1 MTKARNSFICSG
13 LRGPFQKFKKSSDH
27 KRVLKQSRRWIILV
41 LAVVA
46 TLFFAGCASNAPLD
60 TLDPAGRKSNDI
72 NNLINPIFVIAGIVF
87 VIIQGAVLYLGWKFK
102 VREPKDDEESFDG
115 GYPDEEFPEQV
126 HGHFAAEIGWTIGPT
141 ILMAAIAV
149 FSVGALLSLDD
160 VDAAPDGAVYPDVEV
175 IVVGQ
180 QWWWE
185 YQYYLDGVDGAEQP
199 DFVTA
204 NEIVVP
210 VGQDVRI
217 HITSRDVLHSFWIPR
232 LNGKK
237 DSVPGRT
244 SPWVIQSN
252 EIGRFAGQCTEF
264 CGLSHAYMRMYA
276 VSLSQEDFQT
286 WVDNQVTA
294 REPLQEGDQYY
305 EGEQLFIQNCARCHV
320 INGVT
325 SREVSGSTQMDSM
338 ALYGNIEEYRDHSDG
353 TLSQGMYTG
362 PENLTAGAA
371 PNLTHF
377 ATRSS
382 YAGSFFELY
391 PDAQEMSDNG
401 NYLDL
406 SGSNY
411 GRGTLEAWLRNSPK
425 AKPNAQPEQARGMPN
440 LNLSEADIDLLVDY
454 LISLD

>member
-1 MTKARNSFICSG
+1 MNVFRHNHTRSNRSVSSKTSRDDTKTQRRN
-13 LRGPFQKFKKSSDH
+13 LYWP
-27 KRVLKQSRRWIILV
+27 LV
-41 LAVVA
+41 LLAVIA
-46 TLFFAGCASNAPLD
+46 TLFLTGCANNAPLD

-87 VIIQGAVLYLGWKFK
+87 VIIQGAVLYLGWKFR
-102 VREPKDDEESFDG
+102 VRAPKDNEESFDG
-115 GYPDEEFPEQV
+115 GYTDEEFPEQV
-126 HGHFAAEIGWTIGPT
+126 HGHFAAEISWTVGPA
-141 ILMAAIAV
+141 ILMAAIAI

-160 VDAAPDGAVYPDVEV
+160 VDAAPEGAAYPEVEV

-185 YQYYLDGVDGAEQP
+185 YQYYLDGVDGADQP

-204 NEIVVP
+204 NEIVIP
-210 VGQDVRI
+210 AGQDVRI

-237 DSVPGRT
+237 DAVPGKT
-244 SPWVIQSN
+244 SPWVIQSDGV
-252 EIGRFAGQCTEF
+252 GRFAGQCTEF

-276 VSLSQEDFQT
+276 ISLSQEDFQT
-286 WVDNQVTA
+286 WVMNQLKT
-294 REPLQEGDQYY
+294 REPLQEGDPNY
-305 EGEQLFIQNCARCHV
+305 EGEQIFLQNCARCHT

-325 SREVSGSTQMDSM
+325 SREVSGSIQLDTM
-338 ALYGNIEEYRDHSDG
+338 ALYGSIEEYRDHSDG
-353 TLSQGMYTG
+353 TLSLGKYTG

-391 PDAQEMSDNG
+391 PDAQEMAEDG
-401 NYLDL
+401 DYLDL
-406 SGSNY
+406 AGSDY
-411 GRGTLEAWLRNSPK
+411 GRGTLESWLRNSPA
-425 AKPNAQPEQARGMPN
+425 AKPNAQPGQARGMPN

>member
-1 MTKARNSFICSG
+1 MIKNRGNLICDDLNKPSSKNTKTSEFEN
-13 LRGPFQKFKKSSDH
+13 KKNRTH
-27 KRVLKQSRRWIILV
+27 RWAILF
-41 LAVVA
+41 LAVIA
-46 TLFFAGCASNAPLD
+46 TLFITGCASNAPLD
-60 TLDPAGRKSNDI
+60 TLDPAGRKSTDI
-72 NNLINPIFVIAGIVF
+72 KNLINPIFVIAGVVF
-87 VIIQGAVLYLGWKFK
+87 VIIQGAVLYLGWKFR
-102 VREPKDDEESFDG
+102 VREPKDGEESYDG

-141 ILMAAIAV
+141 ILMAAIAI

-160 VDAAPDGAVYPDVEV
+160 VDAAPDEAVYPEMEV
-175 IVVGQ
+175 LVVGQ

-185 YQYYLDGVDGAEQP
+185 FQYYLDGVDGAEQP

-210 VGQDVRI
+210 VGQDIRI
-217 HITSRDVLHSFWIPR
+217 HTTSRDVLHSFWIPR

-244 SPWVIQSN
+244 SPWVLQSN

-276 VSLSQEDFQT
+276 VSLTQENFQI
-286 WVDNQVTA
+286 WVDNQMRT
-294 REPLQEGDQYY
+294 REPLQEGDENY
-305 EGEQLFIQNCARCHV
+305 EGEQVFLLNCARCHV

-325 SREVSGSTQMDSM
+325 SRDISGSVELDSM
-338 ALYGNIEEYRDHSDG
+338 ALYGNIEEYRNHSDG
-353 TLSQGMYTG
+353 TLSQGKYTG
-362 PENLTAGAA
+362 SANLTSGAA

-382 YAGSFFELY
+382 YSGSFFQLY
-391 PDAQEMSDNG
+391 PDAQEMADAG

-406 SGSNY
+406 AGSDY
-411 GRGTLEAWLRNSPK
+411 ARGTLEAWLRNSPK
-425 AKPNAQPEQARGMPN
+425 EKPNAQPEQARGMPN

>member
-1 MTKARNSFICSG
+1 MTTTRNNYNRCSQIG
-13 LRGPFQKFKKSSDH
+13 SSEKFNNGSLR
-27 KRVLKQSRRWIILV
+27 WLV
-41 LAVVA
+41 LAVALIA
-46 TLFFAGCASNAPLD
+46 TLFITGCASNAPLD
-60 TLDPAGRKSNDI
+60 TLNPAGRKSTDI

-87 VIIQGAVLYLGWKFK
+87 VIIQGAVLYLGWKFR
-102 VREPKDDEESFDG
+102 VRAPKYSEESFDG
-115 GYPDEEFPEQV
+115 GYPDEEFPKQV
-126 HGHFAAEIGWTIGPT
+126 HGHFAAEISWTIGPT
-141 ILMAAIAV
+141 ILMAVIAAI
-149 FSVGALLSLDD
+149 SVGALLKLDD
-160 VDAAPDGAVYPDVEV
+160 VDAAPDGAAYPEVEV

-185 YQYYLDGVDGAEQP
+185 YQYYLDGVDGADQP

-210 VGQDVRI
+210 IGQDIRI
-217 HITSRDVLHSFWIPR
+217 HTTSRDVLHSFWIPR

-237 DSVPGRT
+237 DSVPGKT

-252 EIGRFAGQCTEF
+252 EVGRFAGQCTEF

-276 VSLSQEDFQT
+276 VALSQEDFQA
-286 WVDNQVTA
+286 WVNNQVRI
-294 REPLQEGDQYY
+294 REPLEEGDENY
-305 EGEQLFIQNCARCHV
+305 EGEQIFLQNCARCHV

-325 SREVSGSTQMDSM
+325 SREISGIVQLDTMD
-338 ALYGNIEEYRDHSDG
+338 LYGNIEEYRDHSDG
-353 TLSQGMYTG
+353 TLSQGKYTG

-391 PDAQEMSDNG
+391 PNAQVIAEAG

-406 SGSNY
+406 AGSDY
-411 GRGTLEAWLRNSPK
+411 GRGTLEAWLRNSP
-425 AKPNAQPEQARGMPN
+425 AVKPNAQPEQARGMPN